1 MYIEDYHKRYFHHYV
16 PVVAVVVENMLL
28 LIKLEKIVVD
38 YLMVVVDGLN
48 YFDYLLMDNKM
59 NYYHF
64 LKDFIEI
71 KSNLNKKCEHNTCNW
86 S

>member
-16 PVVAVVVENMLL
+16 SVVAVVVENMLL

-38 YLMVVVDGLN
+38 YLMVVVDDLN